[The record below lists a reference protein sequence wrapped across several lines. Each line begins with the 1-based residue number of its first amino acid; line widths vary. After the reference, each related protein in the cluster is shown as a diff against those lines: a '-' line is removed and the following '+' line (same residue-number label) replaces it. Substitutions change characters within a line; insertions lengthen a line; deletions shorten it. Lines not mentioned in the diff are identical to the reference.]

1 MYYLRILKLLCT
13 FVIELRNMFDQ
24 LNFQAM
30 QDDLEKEIERKKK
43 EIKDFLRVVKF
54 TGLSQK
60 EIEKRLDYLLDDLSR
75 LMKKSKVK
83 LPLLREGIKKYILIW
98 KILKNYWRN
107 TRLLQVI
114 QMQRAKSE
122 K

>member
-1 MYYLRILKLLCT
+1 MYYLCILKLLCT
-13 FVIELRNMFDQ
+13 FVIELRNMFNQ

-54 TGLSQK
+54 IGLSQK

-75 LMKKSKVK
+75 LMKKK
-83 LPLLREGIKKYILIW
+83 
-98 KILKNYWRN
+98 
-107 TRLLQVI
+107 
-114 QMQRAKSE
+114 
-122 K
+122 